1 MVALAMMALGV
12 VLIGFAI
19 ISMLNRSILLANVP
33 VWAVAG
39 AILLIIGL
47 LLLITELLEN
57 WLTKGQAA
65 LVDGLQAG

>member
-1 MVALAMMALGV
+1 MMALGV

-19 ISMLNRSILLANVP
+19 ISMLIRSILLANVP

-39 AILLIIGL
+39 AILLVIGL